1 MNNHARLASET
12 NFQPNELACVEEF
25 KDEPDGFG
33 DQKNEEHR
41 HNMILQM
48 LDDKIHKTEEK
59 TRQIHALVTKAEE
72 NKPEEKLLKEISF
85 AQIGD

>member
-12 NFQPNELACVEEF
+12 HFQPNELASVEEF

-33 DQKNEEHR
+33 DQMKEEAR

-48 LDDKIHKTEEK
+48 LDNKIHKTEKK
-59 TRQIHALVTKAEE
+59 TREIHELVEKAEE
-72 NKPEEKLLKEISF
+72 NNQQELMNKEISF
-85 AQIGD
+85 AHIGE